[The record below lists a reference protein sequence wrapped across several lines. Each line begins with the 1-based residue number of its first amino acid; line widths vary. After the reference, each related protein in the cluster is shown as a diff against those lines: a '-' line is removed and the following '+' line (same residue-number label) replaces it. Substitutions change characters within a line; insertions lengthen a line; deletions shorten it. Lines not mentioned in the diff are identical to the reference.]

1 MKVWIKTTLQ
11 VWVHNYQNN
20 KNLTRRNRKHIS
32 YKVKK
37 EQMKSALDMI
47 DKSEQLTMD
56 EILFEMKHKYKDFD
70 ITRQQLG
77 TRTTQER
84 MVEFLE
90 TQIFPKYK
98 DHIIILDNSKSHN
111 NQMVKDDIKKSG
123 NKYLFSISYTTITNY
138 PIENY
143 FNQHENIN

>member
-1 MKVWIKTTLQ
+1 
-11 VWVHNYQNN
+11 
-20 KNLTRRNRKHIS
+20 
-32 YKVKK
+32 
-37 EQMKSALDMI
+37 
-47 DKSEQLTMD
+47 MD
-56 EILFEMKHKYKDFD
+56 ELLFEMKHKYKDFD

-98 DHIIILDNSKSHN
+98 YRLIILDNSKSHN

-123 NKYLFSISYTTITNY
+123 NKYLFSISYTTITNS

>member
-47 DKSEQLTMD
+47 DKNEQLTMD